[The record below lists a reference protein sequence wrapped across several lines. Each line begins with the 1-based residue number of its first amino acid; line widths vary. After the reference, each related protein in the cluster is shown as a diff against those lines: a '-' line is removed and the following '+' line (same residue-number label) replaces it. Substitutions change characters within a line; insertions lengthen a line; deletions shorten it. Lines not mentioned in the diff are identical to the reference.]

1 LVNSYTHSGVFQL
14 AKINEDEFYAIE
26 RNKGDLFLFRFDGK
40 KYKRISLGNVFAQ
53 YNISNKNYVKENKL
67 NTNIDPVKGKLVGD
81 DGIYATAFD
90 LHFAFN
96 KLFLSVTL
104 PGQEHSC
111 ASLNLM
117 ELILNKNLR
126 LASKKMIL
134 STPCMINDN
143 PLMWA
148 GRITNSTK
156 SLFLSVGE
164 QRYDPSGFPK
174 TDELSKSE
182 IAKKDSIFGK
192 VVKFSSDF
200 LKFKIYSSG
209 HRNAQGLFYSED
221 EGVLYESEHGPF
233 GGDEVNILI
242 QGHDYGWPFRTFG
255 KPYPLFNTGKIKDE
269 MRSYNPSKGIDKL
282 LSKFG
287 AISGSHI
294 GFSSPIFS
302 WIPGVGAGN
311 ILRVQKKS
319 HFKDWRGD
327 LIVSLMQDKSL
338 HRLKLDK
345 GSVIL
350 DERIQLG
357 VRIRDFILTDSGFLI
372 MATDEGQLLFYRTSG
387 V

>member
-1 LVNSYTHSGVFQL
+1 MFTTFNILNENYFQ
-14 AKINEDEFYAIE
+14 
-26 RNKGDLFLFRFDGK
+26 
-40 KYKRISLGNVFAQ
+40 
-53 YNISNKNYVKENKL
+53 NKL
-67 NTNIDPVKGKLVGD
+67 NTNIDPANGKLLGNN
-81 DGIYATAFD
+81 GIYATAFD

-104 PGQEHSC
+104 PDQKYSC

-117 ELILNKNLR
+117 ELVLDKNLR
-126 LASKKMIL
+126 LVSKKMIF
-134 STPCMINDN
+134 STPCMISDN

-148 GRITNSTK
+148 GRIANSSK

-174 TDELSKSE
+174 TDSLSKSE
-182 IAKKDSIFGK
+182 ITKKDSVFGK
-192 VVKFSSDF
+192 VLEFNLDFFKFN
-200 LKFKIYSSG
+200 LYSSG
-209 HRNAQGLFYSED
+209 HRNAQGLYYSQD
-221 EGVLYESEHGPF
+221 DGLLFESEHGPF
-233 GGDEVNILI
+233 GGDEVNILRK
-242 QGHDYGWPFRTFG
+242 GHDYGWPFRTFG
-255 KPYPLFNTGKIKDE
+255 KPYPLFNTGEIKDE
-269 MRSYNPSKGIDKL
+269 TRSYNPSKGIDKL

-287 AISGSHI
+287 AKTGSHV

-311 ILRVQKKS
+311 ILSVQKKS

-327 LIVSLMQDKSL
+327 LVVSLMQDKSL

-372 MATDEGQLLFYRTSG
+372 MATDEGQLLFYETSG